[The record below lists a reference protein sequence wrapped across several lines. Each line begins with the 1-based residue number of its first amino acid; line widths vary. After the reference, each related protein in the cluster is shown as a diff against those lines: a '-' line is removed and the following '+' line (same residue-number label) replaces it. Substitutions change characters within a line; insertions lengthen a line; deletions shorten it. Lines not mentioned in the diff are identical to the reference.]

1 MNFKAIFLNDSFRL
15 KINKLISL
23 VFHASMKVGSIAEK
37 MHNPLTS
44 TLFAND
50 CYHHGPYETPKKG
63 S

>member
-1 MNFKAIFLNDSFRL
+1 MIYGIRNEFFFADSL
-15 KINKLISL
+15 SYELQGY
-23 VFHASMKVGSIAEK
+23 KVGSIAEK